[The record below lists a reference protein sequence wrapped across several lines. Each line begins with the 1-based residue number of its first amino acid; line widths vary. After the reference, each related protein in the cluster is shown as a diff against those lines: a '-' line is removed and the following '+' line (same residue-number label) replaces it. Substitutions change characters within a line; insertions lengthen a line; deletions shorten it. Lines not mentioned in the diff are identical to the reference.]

1 MLQRIMLLLATNFG
15 LGYSRKASGTVG
27 TLAGI
32 PVFYLISFCPAG
44 IAILLWGT
52 IMLIAFWSATVAG
65 RHFGVVDDG
74 RIVIDELV
82 GYLTTVLLL
91 PFSWNTALLAFILF
105 RFFDIVKVFP
115 ANWFDTK
122 VKNGYGVVLDDV
134 VAGIYAAI
142 VLRLYLHFFQ

>member
-1 MLQRIMLLLATNFG
+1 MLHRIMLLLATNFG
-15 LGYSRKASGTVG
+15 LGYSRKAPGTVG

-32 PVFYLISFCPAG
+32 PVFYVVASCPTG
-44 IAILLWGT
+44 IAILLWGV
-52 IMLIAFWSATVAG
+52 IMVVAFWSAAAAG

-91 PFSWNTALLAFILF
+91 PFSWSTALLAFILF

-142 VLRLYLHFFQ
+142 VLRFCLYFFQ